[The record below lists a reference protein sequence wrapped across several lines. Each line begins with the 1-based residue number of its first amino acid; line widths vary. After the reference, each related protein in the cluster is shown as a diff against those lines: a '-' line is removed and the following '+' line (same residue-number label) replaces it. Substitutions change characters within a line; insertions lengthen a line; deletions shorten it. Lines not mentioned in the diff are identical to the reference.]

1 MYRNDERAGWRRAG
15 ALASTLAVHG
25 ALAALLIWGLAI
37 DRGAAGPERPEA
49 VAAFDVAPPPPP
61 PEADPDLP
69 PDAPAPAGRTAEAA
83 PLEAPQPALPI
94 PVAPAP
100 AAPDPADGNE
110 PSAGSGASGSGPGA
124 GGAGAG
130 SGGGG
135 VATPARRIAG
145 ALRDSDYPRA
155 AEAARMGGVVGIS
168 FRVRTDGRVDRCTI
182 VRSSGHALLDDLTCR
197 LFTERYRF
205 SPAMTAQGQ
214 PVESTLQTTFTWST
228 RRR

>member
-1 MYRNDERAGWRRAG
+1 MYRNDERAAGRRAG

-37 DRGAAGPERPEA
+37 DRGAAGPERAEA

-61 PEADPDLP
+61 PPAAEPGLP
-69 PDAPAPAGRTAEAA
+69 PDAPAPEGRTAEAA
-83 PLEAPQPALPI
+83 PVEAPQPAI
-94 PVAPAP
+94 AIATAP
-100 AAPDPADGNE
+100 AAPDPGEGNE
-110 PSAGSGASGSGPGA
+110 PSGGSGASGTGPGA
-124 GGAGAG
+124 GGVGAG
-130 SGGGG
+130 SGGGGG

-155 AEAARMGGVVGIS
+155 AKASQMGGVVGIS

-182 VRSSGHALLDDLTCR
+182 VRSSGHAMLDDLTCR

-205 SPAMTAQGQ
+205 SPARTAQGE